1 MSAPLGR
8 LSEYSTDLYLVT
20 DTAMA
25 ESVGCTVAD
34 TVAQAIAGG
43 VGIVQVRDKH
53 IDDAGFEKL
62 TVSVLDAVQQAREEH
77 GIDTEI
83 PVFVNDRV
91 DVAARL
97 LEQGR
102 KVHVHVGQGDMS
114 ADDVR
119 QRIGAEPLLGV
130 SAQEPEHFERARSQ
144 AVDLLGIGPVYATQ
158 TKETGRSA
166 ISPEG
171 FQERAEMAGLPAF
184 AIGGIKD
191 HNAAAL
197 RGTGA
202 AGICVVSAIMTAPDP
217 AAAARSILQAYTG
230 ENS

>member
-1 MSAPLGR
+1 MSAPLDR
-8 LSEYSTDLYLVT
+8 LSDYRTDLYLVT

-25 ESVGCTVAD
+25 ESAGRTVAE
-34 TVAQAIAGG
+34 TVAQAVAGG

-62 TVSVLDAVQQAREEH
+62 TLSVLDAVERARAEH
-77 GIDTEI
+77 GIKTDV

-97 LEQGR
+97 LERGR

-144 AVDLLGIGPVYATQ
+144 EVDLLGIGPVYATQ

-166 ISPEG
+166 IGPEG
-171 FQERAEMAGLPAF
+171 FRDRAAQAGLPPF
-184 AIGGIKD
+184 AIGGIKG

-202 AGICVVSAIMTAPDP
+202 AGICVVSAIMTAPNP
-217 AAAARSILQAYTG
+217 AEAARDILAAYTG
-230 ENS
+230 ERS